1 MVKSA
6 HLAVVI
12 PRLSTYGGAEGFA
25 LRLAGALAGAGHAV
39 DFLCARQETEAP
51 PGVRV
56 VRLGRPGLFKS
67 LKILWFAL
75 SAEAAV
81 RRGRYD
87 LVFGLG
93 KSLSQ
98 DVLRVGGGPLPVF
111 WRLSARAWAPG
122 PARAFKMLR
131 RRLSPANWLNL
142 AIEARQ
148 CRTAPVIVCVSDL
161 VRDWM
166 LAAHPE
172 LAGRD
177 VRVIYNRPDLSR
189 FRPFSGDGRRAA
201 REALGV
207 APDEVLVTTAGTNF
221 ALKGIGP
228 LLQALA
234 LLPENFRLAVAG
246 GRGSGRWLE
255 LARALGVAGRVAFP
269 GKVED
274 MPAFYNA
281 GDIFCL
287 ASFYD
292 ACSNAVVE
300 ALACGSRVLSSA
312 SNGSAA
318 FLDPGHVFADPGD
331 AAALAALIE
340 RTAAEPRPGPFAWPE
355 GLVSGLEPYLELAA
369 ERLAAKAGRGRPS

>member
-1 MVKSA
+1 MRSA
-6 HLAVVI
+6 RLAVVI

-25 LRLAGALAGAGHAV
+25 LRLAETLARAGHAV
-39 DFLCARQETEAP
+39 DFLCARQEAP
-51 PGVRV
+51 APVGVRV
-56 VRLGRPGLFKS
+56 VHLGRPGLFKS

-75 SAEAAV
+75 SAEAAI
-81 RRGRYD
+81 RRGNYD

-98 DVLRVGGGPLPVF
+98 DVLRIGGGPLPVF

-142 AIEARQ
+142 VIEARQ

-166 LAAHPE
+166 LEAHPE
-172 LAGRD
+172 LSGRD
-177 VRVIYNRPDLSR
+177 LRVIYNRPDLSR
-189 FRPFSGDGRRAA
+189 FRPFSDDERLAA
-201 REALGV
+201 RRALGV
-207 APDEVLVTTAGTNF
+207 GPDEVLVTTAGTNF

-228 LLQALA
+228 LLRAMA
-234 LLPENFRLAVAG
+234 LLPGRFRLAVAG
-246 GRGSGRWLE
+246 GRGSGRWLD
-255 LARALGVAGRVAFP
+255 LARGLGLDGRVAFP
-269 GKVED
+269 GRVED

-281 GDIFCL
+281 GDVFCL

-331 AAALAALIE
+331 IPALAALIE
-340 RTAAEPRPGPFAWPE
+340 RTAAEPRPGPFVWP
-355 GLVSGLEPYLELAA
+355 GNLVSGLEPYLDLVA
-369 ERLAAKAGRGRPS
+369 ERLAVMAGTPPRP